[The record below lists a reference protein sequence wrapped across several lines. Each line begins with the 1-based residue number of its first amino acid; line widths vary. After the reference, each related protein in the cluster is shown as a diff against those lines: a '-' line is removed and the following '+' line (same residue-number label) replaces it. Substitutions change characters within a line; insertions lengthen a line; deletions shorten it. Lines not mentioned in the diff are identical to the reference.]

1 MTFTPDEKEE
11 QKKKIE
17 ADSYVLM

>member
-1 MTFTPDEKEE
+1 MK

-17 ADSYVLM
+17 VKRTTTRYNW

>member
-1 MTFTPDEKEE
+1 MIPK

-17 ADSYVLM
+17 AYNTM